1 MPRGPKG
8 EERPAD
14 VCSQRL
20 NRPVTMKLRH
30 YRRLNAPNPSP
41 SMPPSR
47 LLPALALAALL
58 AACAGQNELPT
69 ETGVQQPVAQAEP
82 VPRGERVIGHQDQ
95 PAEILTPEKARAQC
109 WMRYEKDKVAKDLD
123 AKLKLVDKCTAEKL
137 RGQ

>member
-1 MPRGPKG
+1 
-8 EERPAD
+8 
-14 VCSQRL
+14 
-20 NRPVTMKLRH
+20 
-30 YRRLNAPNPSP
+30 
-41 SMPPSR
+41 MPPSR

-58 AACAGQNELPT
+58 AACAGQTELPT